1 MKSKLVI
8 KSFSD
13 FGLST
18 YEAKSYLSLLKKDSL
33 SAVEVAKISGVPRGR
48 VYEILDNLLDK
59 GLCNSI
65 PGKVNKYRA
74 ADPVVLREKIEPKI
88 RVVESEINRRRQE
101 IDSEIDRRKQKLNSE
116 IEQKKQELNS
126 IKKNT
131 DEIIESLVPLYKE
144 SRGENNP
151 FEYIEI
157 IKDPYQIHKKFIE
170 LVGKVEKEMLAFD
183 KPPYTVDKETRKEQ
197 DTQQDELLKAGKIR
211 IKTIHEIPKTKEEL
225 HLKLKFIRETAD
237 LDCDENRVIA
247 ELPIKM
253 AIFDEKVA
261 IFELKD
267 HVSIGESFTFQVVE
281 HSALAKTLKI
291 TFETLWEKAEDY
303 HILEDLLEKM

>member
-1 MKSKLVI
+1 M
-8 KSFSD
+8 
-13 FGLST
+13 
-18 YEAKSYLSLLKKDSL
+18 
-33 SAVEVAKISGVPRGR
+33 
-48 VYEILDNLLDK
+48 
-59 GLCNSI
+59 
-65 PGKVNKYRA
+65 
-74 ADPVVLREKIEPKI
+74 
-88 RVVESEINRRRQE
+88 
-101 IDSEIDRRKQKLNSE
+101 
-116 IEQKKQELNS
+116 
-126 IKKNT
+126 
-131 DEIIESLVPLYKE
+131 
-144 SRGENNP
+144 
-151 FEYIEI
+151 
-157 IKDPYQIHKKFIE
+157 
-170 LVGKVEKEMLAFD
+170 GKVEKEMLAFD

-303 HILEDLLEKM
+303 HILEDLLEKMWSL